1 MNEKTPRLL
10 VLVGPT
16 GSGKTETAIRLA
28 ESLNGEIISAD
39 SRYFFKELKIG
50 TAKPGLDERGDIPHH
65 LIDVTDLD
73 HPWSLGEFIIEAK
86 KFVIDINE
94 RGRFPILVGGS
105 GQYIRAITENWS
117 VPAQVPDHRLRD
129 QIELIGSQIGFEKL
143 HMMLSWVDPQASR
156 IIDARNHRR
165 TIRALEVMMLSGY
178 RFSDLRQTKEPIY
191 DQLIIGINWSREELY
206 VRIDMRI
213 NQMISGGLIE
223 ETKSVINAGKTD
235 QLSKTGIIGYT
246 EMLYYLAGKT
256 TLEETI
262 RLIRRNTRRFI
273 RHQANWFKPD
283 DAAINWFN
291 AQDPAMLENMLGLV
305 RNRFQI
311 KPQVSRESP
320 DS

>member
-1 MNEKTPRLL
+1 
-10 VLVGPT
+10 
-16 GSGKTETAIRLA
+16 
-28 ESLNGEIISAD
+28 
-39 SRYFFKELKIG
+39 
-50 TAKPGLDERGDIPHH
+50 
-65 LIDVTDLD
+65 
-73 HPWSLGEFIIEAK
+73 
-86 KFVIDINE
+86 
-94 RGRFPILVGGS
+94 
-105 GQYIRAITENWS
+105 
-117 VPAQVPDHRLRD
+117 
-129 QIELIGSQIGFEKL
+129 
-143 HMMLSWVDPQASR
+143 
-156 IIDARNHRR
+156 
-165 TIRALEVMMLSGY
+165 
-178 RFSDLRQTKEPIY
+178 
-191 DQLIIGINWSREELY
+191 
-206 VRIDMRI
+206 
-213 NQMISGGLIE
+213 
-223 ETKSVINAGKTD
+223 KSVINAGKTD